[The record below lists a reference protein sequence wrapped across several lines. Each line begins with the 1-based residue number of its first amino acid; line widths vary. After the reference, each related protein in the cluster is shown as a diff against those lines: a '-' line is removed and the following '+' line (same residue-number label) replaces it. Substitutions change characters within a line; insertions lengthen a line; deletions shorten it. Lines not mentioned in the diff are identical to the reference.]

1 MRIAVAGGTGL
12 VGRYV
17 VERLKGA
24 GGTSVILTRS
34 AGIDITTGPG
44 RTARAMADGAL
55 LPTDDGPR
63 GHVTFAERLTDLSAA
78 TQ

>member
-1 MRIAVAGGTGL
+1 
-12 VGRYV
+12 
-17 VERLKGA
+17 
-24 GGTSVILTRS
+24 
-34 AGIDITTGPG
+34 
-44 RTARAMADGAL
+44 MAEGAL